1 MSKLFS
7 LEGRVA
13 LITGASRGLGW
24 AIAEALAEHGAHVVL
39 SSRDQ
44 AVLDERAA
52 ELEKRGLSAQAR
64 AFDAADRAAGAETV
78 AAVHGEH
85 GRLDI
90 LVNNAGMVHRD
101 PIAELADE
109 DWDRVIEVNLT
120 AAFRLARDAAR
131 HMAARGHGRIINT
144 ASIMSL
150 VARAAVPSYVASKS
164 ALAGL
169 TRALAVEFGPQGV
182 TSNAIAPGYIV
193 SDMTADLH
201 DNPEFDSFVR
211 TRTPLG
217 RWGEAQEIGAVAL
230 FLASDASSYVNGH
243 LLVADGGLT
252 IAL

>member
-7 LEGRVA
+7 LAGRVA
-13 LITGASRGLGW
+13 LVTGASRGLGW

-44 AVLDERAA
+44 AALEKRAA
-52 ELEKRGLSAQAR
+52 ELDKRGHSAQAR
-64 AFDAADRAAGAETV
+64 AFDAADRAAGAEAV
-78 AAVHGEH
+78 AAVQVEH

-120 AAFRLARDAAR
+120 SVMRLARDAGR
-131 HMAARGHGRIINT
+131 QMAARGHGRIINT

-150 VARAAVPSYVASKS
+150 VARPGVAPYVASKGG
-164 ALAGL
+164 LAAL

-193 SDMTADLH
+193 SDMTAELH
-201 DNPEFDSFVR
+201 DDPEFDAFVR
-211 TRTPLG
+211 ARTPLG
-217 RWGEAQEIGAVAL
+217 RWGEAREIGAVAL

-243 LLVADGGLT
+243 LLVADGGMT
-252 IAL
+252 ITL

>member
-13 LITGASRGLGW
+13 LVTGASRGLGW

-44 AVLDERAA
+44 ATLEKRAA
-52 ELEKRGLSAQAR
+52 ELEKRGLSGQAR
-64 AFDAADRAAGAETV
+64 AFDVADRAAGAEAV
-78 AAVHGEH
+78 AAVQAEN

-90 LVNNAGMVHRD
+90 LVNNAGTVHRD
-101 PIAELADE
+101 PIGELSDE
-109 DWDRVIEVNLT
+109 DWDRVIEINLT
-120 AAFRLARDAAR
+120 AAFRLARDAGR
-131 HMAARGHGRIINT
+131 LMAARGPGRIINT

-150 VARAAVPSYVASKS
+150 VARPGVASYVASKGG
-164 ALAGL
+164 LAAL

-193 SDMTADLH
+193 SDMTAELH

-217 RWGEAQEIGAVAL
+217 RWGEAKEIGAVAL

-252 IAL
+252 AAL

>member
-1 MSKLFS
+1 MSKLLS

-13 LITGASRGLGW
+13 LVTGASRGLGW
-24 AIAEALAEHGAHVVL
+24 AIAEAFAEHGAHVVL

-44 AVLDERAA
+44 AALDQRAA

-78 AAVHGEH
+78 AAVQAEH
-85 GRLDI
+85 GRIDI
-90 LVNNAGMVHRD
+90 LVNNAGINHRES
-101 PIAELADE
+101 IAELDDE
-109 DWDRVIEVNLT
+109 DWDRIIEVNLT
-120 AAFRLARDAAR
+120 SVMRLACDAGR
-131 HMAARGHGRIINT
+131 QMAARGRGRIINT

-150 VARAAVPSYVASKS
+150 VARPGMAPYVASKGG
-164 ALAGL
+164 LAAL

-193 SDMTADLH
+193 SEMTAALKAK
-201 DNPEFDSFVR
+201 PEFDSFVT

-217 RWGEAQEIGAVAL
+217 RWGEAKEIGAVAL

-252 IAL
+252 TAL

>member
-13 LITGASRGLGW
+13 LVTGVSRGLGW
-24 AIAEALAEHGAHVVL
+24 AIAETLAEHGAHVVL

-44 AVLDERAA
+44 AALEKRAA
-52 ELEKRGLSAQAR
+52 ELDKRGLSAQAR

-78 AAVHGEH
+78 AAVQAEH

-90 LVNNAGMVHRD
+90 LVNNAGMVHRG

-120 AAFRLARDAAR
+120 AVMRLSRDAGR
-131 HMAARGHGRIINT
+131 QMAARGHGRIINT
-144 ASIMSL
+144 ASIMGL
-150 VARAAVPSYVASKS
+150 VARPGVASYVASKGGLV
-164 ALAGL
+164 AL

-182 TSNAIAPGYIV
+182 NSNAIAPGYVV
-193 SDMTADLH
+193 SDMTAELH
-201 DNPEFDSFVR
+201 NDPEFDSFVR
-211 TRTPLG
+211 GRTPLG
-217 RWGEAQEIGAVAL
+217 RWGEAKEIGAVAL

-252 IAL
+252 ASL

>member
-13 LITGASRGLGW
+13 LVTGASRGLGW

-39 SSRDQ
+39 CSRDQ
-44 AVLDERAA
+44 AVLDGRAA

-64 AFDAADRAAGAETV
+64 AFDAVDRAAGAEAV
-78 AAVHGEH
+78 AAVHSEH

-90 LVNNAGMVHRD
+90 LANNAGIVHRS
-101 PIAELADE
+101 PVAELTDE
-109 DWDRVIEVNLT
+109 DWDRVIETNLT
-120 AAFRLARDAAR
+120 AAFRLSRDAAR
-131 HMAARGHGRIINT
+131 HMAAAGHGRIINT
-144 ASIMSL
+144 ASIMSV
-150 VARAAVPSYVASKS
+150 VARPAVASYVASKGG
-164 ALAGL
+164 LAAL

-193 SDMTADLH
+193 SEMTADLQV
-201 DNPEFDSFVR
+201 NPDFDSYVR

-217 RWGEAQEIGAVAL
+217 RWGEAREIGAVAL

-252 IAL
+252 AAL

>member
-13 LITGASRGLGW
+13 LVTGASRGLGW

-44 AVLDERAA
+44 AVLDARAA

-64 AFDAADRAAGAETV
+64 AFDAVDRAAGAEAV

-90 LVNNAGMVHRD
+90 LANNAGIVHRS
-101 PIAELADE
+101 PVAELADE
-109 DWDRVIEVNLT
+109 DWDRVIETNLT
-120 AAFRLARDAAR
+120 AAFRLSRDAAR
-131 HMAARGHGRIINT
+131 HMAAAGHGRIINT
-144 ASIMSL
+144 ASIMSV
-150 VARAAVPSYVASKS
+150 VARPAVASYVASKGG
-164 ALAGL
+164 LAAL

-193 SDMTADLH
+193 SEMTADLH
-201 DNPEFDSFVR
+201 DNPEFDSYVR

-217 RWGEAQEIGAVAL
+217 RWGEPKEIGAVAL

-243 LLVADGGLT
+243 LLVADGGMT
-252 IAL
+252 IGL

>member
-13 LITGASRGLGW
+13 LVTGASRGLGW

-44 AVLDERAA
+44 AALDQRAA
-52 ELEKRGLSAQAR
+52 ELETRGLSAQAR
-64 AFDAADRAAGAETV
+64 AFDAADRAAGSETV
-78 AAVHGEH
+78 AAVQAEH

-90 LVNNAGMVHRD
+90 LVNNAGINHRQ
-101 PIAELADE
+101 PLAELDDE

-120 AAFRLARDAAR
+120 AVMRLSRDAGR
-131 HMAARGHGRIINT
+131 QMAAAGHGRIINT

-150 VARAAVPSYVASKS
+150 VARPGIAAYVASKGG
-164 ALAGL
+164 LAAL
-169 TRALAVEFGPQGV
+169 TRALAIEFGPRGV

-193 SDMTADLH
+193 SDMTAELH

-217 RWGEAQEIGAVAL
+217 RWGEPKEIGAVAL
-230 FLASDASSYVNGH
+230 FLASDAGSYVNGH

-252 IAL
+252 AAL

>member
-13 LITGASRGLGW
+13 LVTGASRGLGW

-52 ELEKRGLSAQAR
+52 ELEKRGLSAQAL

-109 DWDRVIEVNLT
+109 DWDRIIEVNLT
-120 AAFRLARDAAR
+120 AAFRLARDSAR

-150 VARAAVPSYVASKS
+150 VARPAVSSYVASKS

-169 TRALAVEFGPQGV
+169 TRALAVEFGPHGV
-182 TSNAIAPGYIV
+182 TSNAIGPGYIV
-193 SDMTADLH
+193 TDMNTALKAD
-201 DNPEFDSFVR
+201 PEFDAFVR
-211 TRTPLG
+211 AGTPLG
-217 RWGEAQEIGAVAL
+217 RWGEPKEIGAVAL

-243 LLVADGGLT
+243 LLVADGGMT

>member
-13 LITGASRGLGW
+13 LVTGASRGLGW

-44 AVLDERAA
+44 AALDERAA
-52 ELEKRGLSAQAR
+52 ELERRGQSAQAR
-64 AFDAADRAAGAETV
+64 AFDAADRAAGAEAV
-78 AAVHGEH
+78 AAVEAEH

-109 DWDRVIEVNLT
+109 NWDRVIETNLT
-120 AAFRLARDAAR
+120 SVMRLSRDAGR

-150 VARAAVPSYVASKS
+150 VARPGVASYVASKGG
-164 ALAGL
+164 LAAL

-193 SDMTADLH
+193 SDMTANLH
-201 DNPEFDSFVR
+201 NDPEFDSFVR

-217 RWGEAQEIGAVAL
+217 RWGEAREIGAVAL

-243 LLVADGGLT
+243 LLVADGGMTVTL
-252 IAL
+252 

>member
-13 LITGASRGLGW
+13 LVTGASRGLGW

-44 AVLDERAA
+44 AALDERAA
-52 ELEKRGLSAQAR
+52 ELEKRGQSAQAR
-64 AFDAADRAAGAETV
+64 AFDVADRAAGADTV
-78 AAVHGEH
+78 AAVQAEH

-90 LVNNAGMVHRD
+90 LVNNAGINHRK
-101 PIAELADE
+101 PIAELDDE
-109 DWDRVIEVNLT
+109 GWDRVIEVNLT
-120 AAFRLARDAAR
+120 AVMRLSRDAGR

-150 VARAAVPSYVASKS
+150 VARPGIAAYVASKGG
-164 ALAGL
+164 LAAL

-182 TSNAIAPGYIV
+182 TSNAIGPGYIV
-193 SDMTADLH
+193 TDMNTALKAD
-201 DNPEFDSFVR
+201 PEFDAFVCG
-211 TRTPLG
+211 RTPLG
-217 RWGEAQEIGAVAL
+217 RWGEAKEIGAVAL

-252 IAL
+252 AAL

>member
-13 LITGASRGLGW
+13 LVTGASRGLGW

-44 AVLDERAA
+44 AALEKRAA
-52 ELEKRGLSAQAR
+52 ELDKRGQSAQAR
-64 AFDAADRAAGAETV
+64 AFDATDRAAGAAAV
-78 AAVHGEH
+78 AAVQAEH
-85 GRLDI
+85 GRIDI
-90 LVNNAGMVHRD
+90 LVNNAGINHFE
-101 PIAELADE
+101 PLAELDDG
-109 DWDRVIEVNLT
+109 DWDRVLETNLT
-120 AAFRLARDAAR
+120 AVMRLSRDAGR
-131 HMAARGHGRIINT
+131 HMAALGRGRIINT

-150 VARAAVPSYVASKS
+150 VARPGIAPYVASKGG
-164 ALAGL
+164 LAAL

-193 SDMTADLH
+193 SEMTAALKAK
-201 DNPEFDSFVR
+201 PEFDSFVCG
-211 TRTPLG
+211 RTPLG
-217 RWGEAQEIGAVAL
+217 RWGEAKEIGAVAL

-252 IAL
+252 ITL

>member
-13 LITGASRGLGW
+13 LVTGASRGLGW

-44 AVLDERAA
+44 AALEMRAA
-52 ELEKRGLSAQAR
+52 GLEERGLS
-64 AFDAADRAAGAETV
+64 ADRAAGAEAV
-78 AAVHGEH
+78 AAVQAEH
-85 GRLDI
+85 GHLDI
-90 LVNNAGMVHRD
+90 LVNNAGMVHRG

-109 DWDRVIEVNLT
+109 DWDRIIEINLT
-120 AAFRLARDAAR
+120 SVMRLSRDAGR
-131 HMAARGHGRIINT
+131 QMAARGHGRIINT

-150 VARAAVPSYVASKS
+150 VARPGVASYVASKGG
-164 ALAGL
+164 LAAL

-193 SDMTADLH
+193 SDMTSDLH
-201 DNPEFDSFVR
+201 NDPEFDSFVR
-211 TRTPLG
+211 GRTPLG
-217 RWGEAQEIGAVAL
+217 RWGEPREIGAVAL

-252 IAL
+252 AAL

>member
-13 LITGASRGLGW
+13 LVTGASRGLGW

-44 AVLDERAA
+44 AALDGRAA

-64 AFDAADRAAGAETV
+64 AFDAADRGAGAEAV
-78 AAVHGEH
+78 AAVQAEH

-90 LVNNAGMVHRD
+90 LVNNAGINHRA
-101 PIAELADE
+101 PLAEFDDG
-109 DWDRVIEVNLT
+109 DWDRVIETNLT
-120 AAFRLARDAAR
+120 SVMRLSRDAGR

-150 VARAAVPSYVASKS
+150 VARPGVAAYVASKGG
-164 ALAGL
+164 LAAL

-182 TSNAIAPGYIV
+182 TSNAIGPGYIV
-193 SDMTADLH
+193 TDMNTALKAD
-201 DNPEFDSFVR
+201 PEFDAFVR
-211 TRTPLG
+211 AGTPLG
-217 RWGEAQEIGAVAL
+217 RWGEPKEIGAVAL

-243 LLVADGGLT
+243 LLVADGGMT
-252 IAL
+252 ISL

>member
-13 LITGASRGLGW
+13 LVTGASRGLGW
-24 AIAEALAEHGAHVVL
+24 AVAEALAEHGAHVVL

-44 AVLDERAA
+44 TALDRRAA
-52 ELEKRGLSAQAR
+52 ELEKRGFSAQAR

-78 AAVHGEH
+78 AAVQAEH
-85 GRLDI
+85 GRIDI
-90 LVNNAGMVHRD
+90 LVNNAGVVHRD
-101 PIAELADE
+101 PIAELSDE
-109 DWDRVIEVNLT
+109 DWDRVIEINLT
-120 AAFRLARDAAR
+120 SVMRLARDAGR
-131 HMAARGHGRIINT
+131 HMAAAGRGRIINT

-150 VARAAVPSYVASKS
+150 VARPGVAPYVASKGG
-164 ALAGL
+164 LAAL

-193 SDMTADLH
+193 SDMTAELH
-201 DNPEFDSFVR
+201 SDPEFDSFVR

-217 RWGEAQEIGAVAL
+217 RWGEAREIGAVAL

-243 LLVADGGLT
+243 LLVVDGGMTVTL
-252 IAL
+252 

>member
-13 LITGASRGLGW
+13 LVTGASRGLGW
-24 AIAEALAEHGAHVVL
+24 AIAEIFAEHGAHVVL

-44 AVLDERAA
+44 TVLDERAA
-52 ELEKRGLSAQAR
+52 ELEKRGHSAQVH
-64 AFDAADRAAGAETV
+64 AFDAADRAAGAAAV
-78 AAVHGEH
+78 AAVQAEH

-131 HMAARGHGRIINT
+131 HMAAAGHGRIINT

-150 VARAAVPSYVASKS
+150 VARPAVASYVASKS

-182 TSNAIAPGYIV
+182 TSNAIAPGYII

-217 RWGEAQEIGAVAL
+217 RWGEAKEIGAVAL

-252 IAL
+252 VAL

>member
-13 LITGASRGLGW
+13 LVTGASRGLGW
-24 AIAEALAEHGAHVVL
+24 AIAESLAEHGAHVVL
-39 SSRDQ
+39 CSRDQ
-44 AVLDERAA
+44 AVLDGRAA
-52 ELEKRGLSAQAR
+52 ELEKRGLSDQAR
-64 AFDAADRAAGAETV
+64 AFDAADRAAGTAAV
-78 AAVHGEH
+78 AAVQVEH

-90 LVNNAGMVHRD
+90 LVNNAGINHRE
-101 PIAELADE
+101 PLAELDDG
-109 DWDRVIEVNLT
+109 DWDRVIETNLT
-120 AAFRLARDAAR
+120 SAFRLSRDAAR
-131 HMAARGHGRIINT
+131 HMAAAGHGRIINT

-150 VARAAVPSYVASKS
+150 VARPGVASYVASKGG
-164 ALAGL
+164 LAAL

-201 DNPEFDSFVR
+201 NDPEFDAFVR
-211 TRTPLG
+211 GRTPLG
-217 RWGEAQEIGAVAL
+217 RWGEAREIGAVAL

-252 IAL
+252 ITL

>member
-13 LITGASRGLGW
+13 LVTGASRGLGW

-44 AVLDERAA
+44 AVLDGRAA

-64 AFDAADRAAGAETV
+64 AFDAVDRAAGAEAV

-90 LVNNAGMVHRD
+90 LANNAGIVHRS
-101 PIAELADE
+101 PVAELTDE
-109 DWDRVIEVNLT
+109 DWDRVIETNLT
-120 AAFRLARDAAR
+120 AAFRLSRDAAR
-131 HMAARGHGRIINT
+131 HMAAAGHGRIINT
-144 ASIMSL
+144 ASIMSV
-150 VARAAVPSYVASKS
+150 VARPAVASYVASKGG
-164 ALAGL
+164 LAAL

-193 SDMTADLH
+193 SEMTADLH
-201 DNPEFDSFVR
+201 DNPEFDSYVR

-217 RWGEAQEIGAVAL
+217 RWGEPKEIGAVAL

-243 LLVADGGLT
+243 LLVADGGMT
-252 IAL
+252 IGL